1 VVLSCPRCAVAL
13 GLHGA
18 TDTVTAQVCPRCD
31 GVWIDGAELMT
42 VCRTLGHLPE
52 RRSEVAML
60 GRPGAGIPKCP
71 RCDAVPY
78 EFEVLGELIDFCI
91 RCTGA
96 WIDGDETES
105 LGVDLGARGPK
116 RPGGYRTA
124 ADDTPLV
131 REIACAT
138 CKKLTGI
145 SSAFVTLAGLSCGEC
160 HAAAVVTEGDRRAN
174 ERDDT
179 DSRRARD
186 VAGTLED
193 ADRERLRRLRAPTF
207 LEIVARLL
215 REIVARFGGS

>member
-1 VVLSCPRCAVAL
+1 MVLSCPRCAVAL

-18 TDTVTAQVCPRCD
+18 TETVTARVCSRCD
-31 GVWIDGAELMT
+31 GVWIDGDELMT
-42 VCRTLGHLPE
+42 VCRTLAHLPE

-60 GRPGAGIPKCP
+60 GRPGAGIPTCP
-71 RCDAVPY
+71 RCGAVPY
-78 EFEVLGELIDFCI
+78 EIEVLGEHIDFCI

-96 WIDGDETES
+96 WIDGPEAEP

-124 ADDTPLV
+124 ADDTPPV
-131 REIACAT
+131 REIECAV
-138 CKKLTGI
+138 CKAWTPI
-145 SSAFVTLAGLSCGEC
+145 SGAFVTLAGLSCAVC
-160 HAAAVVTEGDRRAN
+160 HSATVVKEGDRRAD

-186 VAGTLED
+186 VAETLDD

-207 LEIVARLL
+207 LEIVVRLL
-215 REIVARFGGS
+215 RQLVARAGRA